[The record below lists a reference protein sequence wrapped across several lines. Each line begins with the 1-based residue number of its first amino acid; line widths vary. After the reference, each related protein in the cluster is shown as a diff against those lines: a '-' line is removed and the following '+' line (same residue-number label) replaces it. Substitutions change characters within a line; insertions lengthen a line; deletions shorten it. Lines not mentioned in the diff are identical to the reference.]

1 MAVTEIEE
9 IVFRL
14 KAIQRGIEQIP
25 FNSVEQELIC
35 SSIYEEIKQIH
46 ETLEE
51 DEAFKTEI
59 VSPTKLVTSDKPTT
73 KMDVK
78 NK

>member
-25 FNSVEQELIC
+25 FNSVEQELIWR
-35 SSIYEEIKQIH
+35 SIFEEIKQIQ

-59 VSPTKLVTSDKPTT
+59 VI
-73 KMDVK
+73 
-78 NK
+78 N